1 MKGSG
6 ELANVSRRRWLK
18 TLLGFGAGLVMHPT
32 KFLAWAADMTPARDE
47 STLTVRVSRPF
58 DAETPVRAFTSFLTP
73 NDHFFVR
80 SHFGPPSAETIGESQ
95 WTLHVGGAVERSN
108 EFTMESLKQFE
119 LVTITA
125 VLQCSGNGRAYH
137 RPRVP
142 GVQWER
148 GAVGNAQW
156 TGVRLRDVLQAAGVR
171 AEARHVMFQGADRPV
186 VATVPLFV
194 RSIPLEKALH
204 PDTLLAYEMNGRP
217 LPLLHGAPLRVI
229 TPGWMAESCIKWL
242 THIELREDEA
252 SGYFM
257 QTAYRVPVKS
267 EQNDT
272 GRTDNATAP
281 VEVMPVKSLISSP
294 EDGQAVMAGGVRI
307 KGVAWAGE
315 TRIAKVEISI
325 DEGNTWQTAQLV
337 GDDRLYAWRQWQFLW
352 QATVQGT
359 FAIVCRAT
367 DERGHV
373 QPAATSWNPSGF
385 LWNGWDRVSV
395 RVQPHE

>member
-6 ELANVSRRRWLK
+6 ELAEFSRRRWLK
-18 TLLGFGAGLVMHPT
+18 TLLGFAAGLFLHPT
-32 KFLAWAADMTPARDE
+32 KFLAWASDMTPARDE

-80 SHFGPPSAETIGESQ
+80 SHFGPPSAETMEESQ

-108 EFTMESLKQFE
+108 QLTMETLKQFE
-119 LVTITA
+119 PVRITA

-137 RPRVP
+137 RPKVP

-257 QTAYRVPVKS
+257 QTAYRVPVKL

-315 TRIAKVEISI
+315 TRIAKVEVSI
-325 DEGNTWQTAQLV
+325 DEGNTWQPAQLV
-337 GDDRLYAWRQWQFLW
+337 GDDRLYAWRQWEFLW
-352 QATVQGT
+352 QAMVQGT

-373 QPAATSWNPSGF
+373 QPAVTSWNPSGF
-385 LWNGWDRVSV
+385 LWNGWDRVTI
-395 RVQPHE
+395 RVHPS